1 MVDKVKTQSQNP
13 KSKPKVKTQSQN
25 QPLRGK
31 HSGSAVALN
40 SKIISGMV
48 DNQSPDLSFLPSGT
62 F

>member
-13 KSKPKVKTQSQN
+13 KSKPAPSGQA
-25 QPLRGK
+25 
-31 HSGSAVALN
+31 SGSAVALN

-48 DNQSPDLSFLPSGT
+48 DNQSPDLFLPSGT